1 MNMDFAD
8 AMRAA
13 TKLTRAQKL
22 MEATRVI
29 QSALLLGR
37 GPTEPQDE
45 QAIEVRAIEPLTIDI
60 TPNVTPTVTLPS
72 GRRWPRRSAG
82 RDFQAS
88 GSMAWRESSRANPS
102 RSPTVLST

>member
-1 MNMDFAD
+1 RNQDMKMDFAD

-37 GPTEPQDE
+37 GQTEPEDE
-45 QAIEVRAIEPLTIDI
+45 QSVQGRPIDPPDRYRPGCRTNRDVSGGCSCADARPGETPQLRA
-60 TPNVTPTVTLPS
+60 
-72 GRRWPRRSAG
+72 RRL
-82 RDFQAS
+82 D
-88 GSMAWRESSRANPS
+88 ANQ
-102 RSPTVLST
+102 

>member
-1 MNMDFAD
+1 MKMDFAD

-37 GPTEPQDE
+37 GPD
-45 QAIEVRAIEPLTIDI
+45 RA
-60 TPNVTPTVTLPS
+60 
-72 GRRWPRRSAG
+72 
-82 RDFQAS
+82 
-88 GSMAWRESSRANPS
+88 
-102 RSPTVLST
+102 

>member
-1 MNMDFAD
+1 MKMDLAD

-37 GPTEPQDE
+37 GQTEPEDE
-45 QAIEVRAIEPLTIDI
+45 QAVEVRAIEPHDRYRPGCRTNRD
-60 TPNVTPTVTLPS
+60 V
-72 GRRWPRRSAG
+72 AG
-82 RDFQAS
+82 
-88 GSMAWRESSRANPS
+88 G
-102 RSPTVLST
+102 